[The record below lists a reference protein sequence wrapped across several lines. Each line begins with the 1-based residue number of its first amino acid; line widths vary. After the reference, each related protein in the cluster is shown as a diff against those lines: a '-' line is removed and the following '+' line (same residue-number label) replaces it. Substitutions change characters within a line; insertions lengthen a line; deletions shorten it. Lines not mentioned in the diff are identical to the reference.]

1 MKEEEKQQKMIQL
14 QILAQ
19 QAEQIRM
26 QLGNMEEQ
34 MDSLRRLS
42 ESLEHVEKE
51 KLDNEMFSP
60 LSSGVYV
67 KTILKDTNEVL
78 VAVGA
83 NVFVKK
89 SIKETKDLLKEQEK
103 KMELLLDH
111 TKREFENFANSAM
124 GIEKELNQSQ

>member
-34 MDSLRRLS
+34 MDNLRRLS

-60 LSSGVYV
+60 LSSGVYI
-67 KTILKDTNEVL
+67 KTNLKDNKEVL

-89 SIKETKDLLKEQEK
+89 SISETKDLLKEQEK
-103 KMELLLDH
+103 KMELLLNQ
-111 TKREFENFANSAM
+111 TKKEFENFANSAM
-124 GIEKELNQSQ
+124 QLEKELSQSQ